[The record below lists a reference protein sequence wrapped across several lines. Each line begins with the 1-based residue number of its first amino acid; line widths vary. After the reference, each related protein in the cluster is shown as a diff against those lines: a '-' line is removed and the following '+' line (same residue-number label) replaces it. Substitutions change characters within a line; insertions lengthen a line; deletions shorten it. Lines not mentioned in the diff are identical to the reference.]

1 MRRML
6 FPSTGDSRRDL
17 PAFSLSFFDVIDET
31 RGRSRNENCDV
42 ELRFKHDR
50 FQRSNSKRNLDVENG
65 ASFVRDAGKIWR
77 GKRKEGIK
85 LANRIFSDARNA
97 VSEINVS
104 IRRSR

>member
-17 PAFSLSFFDVIDET
+17 PVFSLSFFGVIDWWNE
-31 RGRSRNENCDV
+31 RNENCDV